1 MSIVGLRNLIP
12 IIVVVLIAIVS
23 RELRQSVDMWFR
35 IAVLLRDVLLG
46 VAVLNIWLPSI
57 IMLQIALLLRLTMLV
72 VIFRDLI
79 VL

>member
-12 IIVVVLIAIVS
+12 IIVVVLIAIVW